1 MIQNLPIFHVLIQI
15 IDLESLRR
23 ELAVD
28 VSRERFFFVIAARRA
43 RASSCGFVADS
54 RTLALSVTTY
64 ALRMKRRVVVIAA
77 GAVAALL
84 LLLLVLSQ
92 LARARGY
99 PRFERALRDVP
110 VSSPLLAA
118 VFQAR
123 NLWKPDLAPRGCREA
138 GSALQRGYPHLQRQ
152 LTGVV
157 NRDDKQTAD

>member
-1 MIQNLPIFHVLIQI
+1 
-15 IDLESLRR
+15 
-23 ELAVD
+23 
-28 VSRERFFFVIAARRA
+28 
-43 RASSCGFVADS
+43 
-54 RTLALSVTTY
+54 
-64 ALRMKRRVVVIAA
+64 MKRRVVVIAA

-138 GSALQRGYPHLQRQ
+138 GSALQRGCSQLQRRS
-152 LTGVV
+152 TGLVWAFV
-157 NRDDKQTAD
+157 SPKLRRASGM